1 MKDHCIFSRQ
11 IESYLDC
18 QKQEKIPSFL
28 ENHYELCPKCK
39 KKFVEVGNIFQKVES
54 FIPHFS
60 KKEIQLKEEEFL
72 YYMKQIP
79 FKSLKKI
86 EKNDE
91 GRVFCL
97 AFFKRAIF
105 EFVSSLTKRGTILP
119 VFFLLICLFILD

>member
-18 QKQEKIPSFL
+18 QKQKKIPSFL
-28 ENHYELCPKCK
+28 EQHYELCPKCK
-39 KKFVEVGNIFQKVES
+39 KKFVETGKNFQKVES
-54 FIPHFS
+54 FIPYFS
-60 KKEIQLKEEEFL
+60 KKEIQLKEKDFL

-91 GRVFCL
+91 NRIFCL
-97 AFFKRAIF
+97 PFFKRAIF
-105 EFVSSLTKRGTILP
+105 EFLSSLMKKGTIFP
-119 VFFLLICLFILD
+119 VFFLLICLFIFD